1 MDVTR
6 PGPRPQSGQ
15 AGIVD
20 AHNHHVGQRGGGRG
34 ADGGVVE
41 LVFER
46 QRCAR
51 DRAQARYGQCHQSAP
66 KAIGTPSI
74 HPPRRGF
81 SSHLLLFHSVLGGF
95 EAITAP
101 MQSKGLRTLIRGDLE
116 RMGSEGGVACRSCH
130 ATPGWDASAM
140 PFLSLAGLKEG
151 LHLRASPRVAT
162 LRSRMRCWIPCA
174 RTCPRPPP
182 ARRPVRPLHN
192 ATLGAPLRSHARW
205 HRWRWFLHPP
215 SRSARRRAPR

>member
-101 MQSKGLRTLIRGDLE
+101 MQSKGLRTVEKRRFGANGQQGWRCVSFLSRNPG
-116 RMGSEGGVACRSCH
+116 MGRQRHAIFVTRWPQRGVAPPCEP
-130 ATPGWDASAM
+130 PGCNPQVADA
-140 PFLSLAGLKEG
+140 LLD
-151 LHLRASPRVAT
+151 
-162 LRSRMRCWIPCA
+162 
-174 RTCPRPPP
+174 
-182 ARRPVRPLHN
+182 
-192 ATLGAPLRSHARW
+192 PLRQNLPTPTTSAA
-205 HRWRWFLHPP
+205 P
-215 SRSARRRAPR
+215 SAAAT